1 MCRHWCHKVLA
12 LASQLPSGL
21 YTGPFDKN
29 MHGQSHKDECNK
41 NDEDHNPEIRI
52 GRQCKLP
59 ERTDGQYA
67 VQDNALHEIDAV
79 TELAPDLRKMIMIA
93 MKAVTRYTGASLKSL
108 LLIRSAK
115 SSRPCSP
122 DLAPKQYPVITKKQE
137 TLYCPARVS
146 NLDGGAA
153 HSSVLTK

>member
-115 SSRPCSP
+115 SSRP
-122 DLAPKQYPVITKKQE
+122 LARPILRQNNI
-137 TLYCPARVS
+137 R
-146 NLDGGAA
+146 
-153 HSSVLTK
+153 